1 MLSADSKHRFQVLN
15 PSCSWGKCIVSR
27 FLSIAVNCIYS
38 NQAVTVSLYELWNA
52 NRTHSECS
60 DSVIIGLVA
69 LMHDDL

>member
-1 MLSADSKHRFQVLN
+1 M
-15 PSCSWGKCIVSR
+15 SR